1 MQTNF
6 TAMYGGVGVA
16 VAVTLSEVFVVLFL
30 ALTYRGNKKNMAATA
45 KEGMRTTDS
54 LVDSIRILCAG
65 RGMSMLTRLLVILP
79 LPLGLIFFSK
89 ASEGSDSAMTEYGV
103 FAAGFG
109 LCCGVIAAV
118 VMILLLPVCGKMM
131 NLFRKEEGRYARQ
144 VFQCGVHLGIVHA
157 AFWTVFIAVMAEPVA
172 AVFCGEQAPTATKLF
187 RGGSG
192 LILLFILSYYFAKI
206 LILMGKKLLV
216 LGAVAAADVFF
227 IIFVTVSLNTGKA
240 GILSLIYG
248 ALVGMGVL
256 SIVLGTLA
264 YRQLKQKMDWL
275 HMLIVPAGAA
285 SVAGL
290 AGMLLEKLFTPH
302 LGNLV
307 SLIVCLAVTG
317 AFYWAAL
324 ILLRNF
330 REQELESIPGG
341 KLIGAIGQLL
351 RVY

>member
-1 MQTNF
+1 M
-6 TAMYGGVGVA
+6 
-16 VAVTLSEVFVVLFL
+16 
-30 ALTYRGNKKNMAATA
+30 
-45 KEGMRTTDS
+45 
-54 LVDSIRILCAG
+54 
-65 RGMSMLTRLLVILP
+65 
-79 LPLGLIFFSK
+79 
-89 ASEGSDSAMTEYGV
+89 
-103 FAAGFG
+103 
-109 LCCGVIAAV
+109 
-118 VMILLLPVCGKMM
+118 
-131 NLFRKEEGRYARQ
+131 
-144 VFQCGVHLGIVHA
+144 
-157 AFWTVFIAVMAEPVA
+157 
-172 AVFCGEQAPTATKLF
+172 
-187 RGGSG
+187 
-192 LILLFILSYYFAKI
+192 
-206 LILMGKKLLV
+206 
-216 LGAVAAADVFF
+216 
-227 IIFVTVSLNTGKA
+227 TVSLNTGKA

-275 HMLIVPAGAA
+275 HTLIVPAGAA

-317 AFYWAAL
+317 AFYWATL